1 MGACRWSHSV
11 QGLEADRKMKLS
23 LLSLFLVAAVV
34 CVSVIDSAPAPHWPR
49 FRERRLRNR
58 PAETK
63 AEEGKKEE
71 KVESAPEEKKEEK
84 AEPAIDFG
92 TLAVEEAAPEAK
104 KEEVVVA
111 APAPKKAAKVEEE
124 EEEAEG
130 LSVEV

>member
-1 MGACRWSHSV
+1 M
-11 QGLEADRKMKLS
+11 
-23 LLSLFLVAAVV
+23 
-34 CVSVIDSAPAPHWPR
+34 
-49 FRERRLRNR
+49 
-58 PAETK
+58 
-63 AEEGKKEE
+63 
-71 KVESAPEEKKEEK
+71 ESAPEEKKEEK

-104 KEEVVVA
+104 KEVVA

>member
-1 MGACRWSHSV
+1 M
-11 QGLEADRKMKLS
+11 
-23 LLSLFLVAAVV
+23 
-34 CVSVIDSAPAPHWPR
+34 
-49 FRERRLRNR
+49 
-58 PAETK
+58 
-63 AEEGKKEE
+63 
-71 KVESAPEEKKEEK
+71 ESAPEEKKEEK

>member
-1 MGACRWSHSV
+1 
-11 QGLEADRKMKLS
+11 MKFS
-23 LLSLFLVAAVV
+23 LLSLFLVATVV

-63 AEEGKKEE
+63 VEEGKKEE
-71 KVESAPEEKKEEK
+71 KVEAAPEEKKEEK
-84 AEPAIDFG
+84 APEAEPSIDFG

-104 KEEVVVA
+104 KEEVAVV
-111 APAPKKAAKVEEE
+111 APAPKKAAKVEEAE

-130 LSVEV
+130 LSAEV